1 MTAVS
6 RSPRMI
12 LGFDVA
18 QDKTSQ
24 RIQQIVDSAPEARR
38 YYTDGYSGYLDVVY
52 PGQHIYNIHDK
63 KDTFTVEGVNADLR
77 HYIPVLARRSRC
89 FPRKLETLYAVVEVF
104 VAVLI
109 VLVLPNTT
117 TASVIQ
123 RAKSPLLSLISFN
136 RALWPLPLSATVLT
150 AAGTGCIMCKTVMR

>member
-6 RSPRMI
+6 RNPRMI

-18 QDKTSQ
+18 QDKTAQ
-24 RIQQIVDSAPEARR
+24 RIQRIVDTAPEAAR
-38 YYTDGYSGYLDVVY
+38 YYTDGYSGYLDVIY
-52 PGQHIYNIHDK
+52 PGKHIYNIHNK
-63 KDTFTVEGVNADLR
+63 KDTFTVKGVNADLR
-77 HYIPVLARRSRC
+77 HYIPMLARRSRC

-104 VAVLI
+104 VAALI

-123 RAKSPLLSLISFN
+123 RAKSLLLSLISFN

>member
-1 MTAVS
+1 MYVMTAVS
-6 RSPRMI
+6 RNPRMI

-77 HYIPVLARRSRC
+77 HYIPMLARRSRC

-104 VAVLI
+104 VAALI

-123 RAKSPLLSLISFN
+123 RAKSLLLSLISFN
-136 RALWPLPLSATVLT
+136 RALWPLPVCHRLDCRRNRLYNV
-150 AAGTGCIMCKTVMR
+150 